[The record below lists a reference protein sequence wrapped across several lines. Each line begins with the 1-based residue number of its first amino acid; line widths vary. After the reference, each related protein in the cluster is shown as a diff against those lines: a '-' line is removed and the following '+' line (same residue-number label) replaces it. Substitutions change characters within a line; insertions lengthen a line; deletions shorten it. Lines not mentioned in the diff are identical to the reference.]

1 MVVYSFVTWIL
12 VAFLVETT
20 DGFVPVSSKGPK
32 LVYPS
37 DRRRVAPPLL
47 YTVGSLPP
55 ARLTRQATSLG
66 FTAKINVADLPL
78 YPTSAFTVGYWTLFA
93 ALTPYLLGLL
103 FPNFFNKNFFLPV
116 YTDDKVG
123 RQAEIYW
130 KLMYAVLGL
139 ALTTLSY
146 VEITTLE
153 INDAI
158 RILRDSYCLWA
169 VFYTAAAIKIRIEA
183 TRMHIVRENRLF
195 IQLWHSL
202 LMIVMWAAA
211 SESMLLVIIW
221 NAIVP

>member
-1 MVVYSFVTWIL
+1 MVVYSIAAWTV

-20 DGFVPVSSKGPK
+20 DGFVPVSGMGSN
-32 LVYPS
+32 LVYQS
-37 DRRRVAPPLL
+37 DRRLVARPLL
-47 YTVGSLPP
+47 FTVGSLPP
-55 ARLTRQATSLG
+55 ACWTRQATALG
-66 FTAKINVADLPL
+66 FTAKINIADLPL
-78 YPTSAFTVGYWTLFA
+78 DPTSAFTVGYWTLFA

-103 FPNFFNKNFFLPV
+103 FPTFFNKNFFLPV

-146 VEITTLE
+146 VEITVLE

-169 VFYTAAAIKIRIEA
+169 LFYTAATIKIRIEA
-183 TRMHIVRENRLF
+183 TRMRILRENRLF

-211 SESMLLVIIW
+211 KESMLLVIIW
-221 NAIVP
+221 NAVVP

>member
-1 MVVYSFVTWIL
+1 MPLFPSPAL
-12 VAFLVETT
+12 VCQ
-20 DGFVPVSSKGPK
+20 
-32 LVYPS
+32 S
-37 DRRRVAPPLL
+37 DRRRVALPLL
-47 YTVGSLPP
+47 FTVESLPP
-55 ARLTRQATSLG
+55 ACWARQATALG
-66 FTAKINVADLPL
+66 FTAKINIADLPL
-78 YPTSAFTVGYWTLFA
+78 DATSAFTVGYWTLFA

-103 FPNFFNKNFFLPV
+103 FPTFFNKNFFLPV

-146 VEITTLE
+146 VEITVLE

-169 VFYTAAAIKIRIEA
+169 VFYTAATIKIRIEA
-183 TRMHIVRENRLF
+183 TRMRILRENRLF

-211 SESMLLVIIW
+211 RESMLLVIIW
-221 NAIVP
+221 NAVVP